1 MVSIVD
7 LDNVTAGLRTGER
20 WRVEWLKIQITDFAR
35 AHVGLNKYFKPI
47 GNGRHTYKKSDVQIS
62 FH

>member
-20 WRVEWLKIQITDFAR
+20 GRVEWLKIQITDFAR
-35 AHVGLNKYFKPI
+35 AHVGLNKYI
-47 GNGRHTYKKSDVQIS
+47 
-62 FH
+62 